1 MMVGTVPILIVVDI
15 DLFLLLFGRS
25 AVFHRAALPDV
36 RKCRDNEPFLNS
48 IRVFVYYGNNTGK
61 NPKWN

>member
-15 DLFLLLFGRS
+15 DFYYYSVVQLQ
-25 AVFHRAALPDV
+25 VFHRAALPDV

-61 NPKWN
+61 NPEWN

>member
-25 AVFHRAALPDV
+25 AVGLPQ
-36 RKCRDNEPFLNS
+36 NS
-48 IRVFVYYGNNTGK
+48 PSRRSK
-61 NPKWN
+61 MP